1 MNWSDRNFT
10 ATARGCSLH
19 SALRSAQLGGKTRGR
34 LGHCQEPP
42 TLDLWAVGIDS
53 VEFNADGCLFSVNQ
67 HSLLSKYTD
76 RIYANYKC
84 TPVVQRALASSTA
97 STTRI
102 ADAA

>member
-19 SALRSAQLGGKTRGR
+19 SALRSAQLGGNPGDAW
-34 LGHCQEPP
+34 PP
-42 TLDLWAVGIDS
+42 PRITTLDLKAVGIDS
-53 VEFNADGCLFSVNQ
+53 VEFNADGCLLSVNQ
-67 HSLLSKYTD
+67 HFLLSKYTD

-84 TPVVQRALASSTA
+84 TPVVPRALASSTA
-97 STTRI
+97 SPTRI

>member
-1 MNWSDRNFT
+1 
-10 ATARGCSLH
+10 
-19 SALRSAQLGGKTRGR
+19 
-34 LGHCQEPP
+34 
-42 TLDLWAVGIDS
+42 VGIDS
-53 VEFNADGCLFSVNQ
+53 VASSQFNADGCLLSVNQ
-67 HSLLSKYTD
+67 QLPSKYTD

>member
-1 MNWSDRNFT
+1 M
-10 ATARGCSLH
+10 
-19 SALRSAQLGGKTRGR
+19 
-34 LGHCQEPP
+34 
-42 TLDLWAVGIDS
+42 GIGS
-53 VEFNADGCLFSVNQ
+53 VETSADDCLHSVNQ